1 MPDRNGGFP
10 RLSDG
15 VAHGFRCFTSPRHAL
30 LAENLGK
37 PSLGVIIKDLW
48 YYWEAPIGALE
59 DGDELCVWANGALG
73 AARRAKA
80 GGKGPGERRRR

>member
-1 MPDRNGGFP
+1 MP
-10 RLSDG
+10 
-15 VAHGFRCFTSPRHAL
+15 
-30 LAENLGK
+30 
-37 PSLGVIIKDLW
+37 
-48 YYWEAPIGALE
+48 YWEAPIGALE